1 MHRANVCTGDCRNST
16 PLLNNVTGLR
26 GAKFIHRIRKKNLS
40 SVVSSCTCRE
50 FQAENAKQKNP
61 QKHLPA
67 PIAHTHPVCPLC
79 PHQCSARCG
88 ERSVVTRDIR
98 CSEEEKLCD
107 ASARPLAEKNC
118 TGPPCDRQ
126 WTVSDW
132 GPVSLGR
139 DGWHHLG
146 CVVA

>member
-16 PLLNNVTGLR
+16 PVLNNVTGLR
-26 GAKFIHRIRKKNLS
+26 GAKFIHRIRKKIPALWSHCARVES
-40 SVVSSCTCRE
+40 SRLKMQNKKTLKSISQ
-50 FQAENAKQKNP
+50 F
-61 QKHLPA
+61 PA
-67 PIAHTHPVCPLC
+67 AHTHPVCPLC